1 MSWIIALLTLVVG
14 ALAGYFLSRQFSN
27 TQQQVRALQADLDS
41 EREEH
46 AAYRREVSEHFTRT
60 ALAVNQLTESY
71 RSVHQQLSEGAHAL
85 CDNAAAE
92 TALAFDQSR
101 LIDSPIE
108 APATKEE
115 TPAADDG
122 SAEPDVTETPEHLPD
137 PTLAATPLVDPEYPP
152 VATPTATGME
162 GDSTETRPDDDP
174 LAPDEVP
181 GMAEAPQ
188 PPRDYAE
195 EDGIDEGKPSSGNG

>member
-14 ALAGYFLSRQFSN
+14 ALAGYFLSRHFGD
-27 TQQQVRALQADLDS
+27 TQLQVRALQADLDT

-108 APATKEE
+108 APATTEE
-115 TPAADDG
+115 TPAPDAG
-122 SAEPDVTETPEHLPD
+122 SAELDVSGAPELIPDPATAATTVDPEHLPAEGLPSTAMDGD
-137 PTLAATPLVDPEYPP
+137 PTD
-152 VATPTATGME
+152 
-162 GDSTETRPDDDP
+162 TRPDSEATATDEEP
-174 LAPDEVP
+174 LTK
-181 GMAEAPQ
+181 EAPQ

-195 EDGIDEGKPSSGNG
+195 EDSTDEDKPSSGNG

>member
-14 ALAGYFLSRQFSN
+14 ALAGYFLSRRFGD
-27 TQQQVRALQADLDS
+27 TQTQVRALQADLDS

-60 ALAVNQLTESY
+60 ALAVNQLTDSY

-108 APATKEE
+108 APATTEE
-115 TPAADDG
+115 TPAPDGG
-122 SAEPDVTETPEHLPD
+122 SAEPDVTGAPEHLPD
-137 PTLAATPLVDPEYPP
+137 PTVAATPVDPESSP
-152 VATPTATGME
+152 AESASAAME
-162 GDSTETRPDDDP
+162 GDSTETRPDSEPTATDEEP
-174 LAPDEVP
+174 LT
-181 GMAEAPQ
+181 AEAPQ

-195 EDGIDEGKPSSGNG
+195 EDDTDEDKPSSGNG

>member
-14 ALAGYFLSRQFSN
+14 ALAGYFLSRRFGD

-46 AAYRREVSEHFTRT
+46 ASYRHEVSEHFTRT

-108 APATKEE
+108 APAPTEE
-115 TPAADDG
+115 TPDPNGG
-122 SAEPDVTETPEHLPD
+122 SAEADATGTPERIPD
-137 PTLAATPLVDPEYPP
+137 PTAAATAVDPEDPP
-152 VATPTATGME
+152 VESPTSTSME
-162 GDSTETRPDDDP
+162 SDSTETRPDDEP
-174 LAPDEVP
+174 TVPDEEP
-181 GMAEAPQ
+181 LTTEAPL

-195 EDGIDEGKPSSGNG
+195 EDGIDKSSPGNG